1 MLDEMTSRG
10 ASVGLGRY
18 SPILIAYCKEQKTTQ
33 AAELVAEISAA
44 AALQLD
50 AGSSDALVDA
60 SVAAHDF
67 KSAFASFQGYEGGEG
82 YQIL

>member
-1 MLDEMTSRG
+1 
-10 ASVGLGRY
+10 
-18 SPILIAYCKEQKTTQ
+18 LIVYCKEQKTAE

-50 AGSSDALVDA
+50 AGSSDALSDA

-67 KSAFASFQGYEGGEG
+67 KSAFASFQGYEGGKATRS
-82 YQIL
+82 YDKLAYYNDRLDR